1 MKRNWFSSCYFIRIK
16 WKVVNKGPSPQRQ
29 LNINLNAMKRFL
41 PITEFSIFS
50 AYVDDMLHLTNQ
62 KETIRLLPTDFI
74 KSEFEIRELSPTRF
88 LGINIERKR
97 ETRQILTP
105 ASLNIQ
111 SPWPI
116 RDEKWKYDCK
126 IWNFHFLT
134 YKTSFP
140 LSVNKFKPRTR
151 I

>member
-1 MKRNWFSSCYFIRIK
+1 M
-16 WKVVNKGPSPQRQ
+16 NKGPSPQRQ

-111 SPWPI
+111 SP
-116 RDEKWKYDCK
+116 
-126 IWNFHFLT
+126 
-134 YKTSFP
+134 
-140 LSVNKFKPRTR
+140 
-151 I
+151 